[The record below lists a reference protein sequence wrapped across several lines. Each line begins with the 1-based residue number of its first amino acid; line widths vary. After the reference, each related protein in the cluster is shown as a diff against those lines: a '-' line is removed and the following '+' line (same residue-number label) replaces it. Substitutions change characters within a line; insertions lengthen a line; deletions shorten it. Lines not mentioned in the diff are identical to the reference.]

1 MGLWRSIIHGCLVKI
16 DECGVL
22 IVGESGSG
30 KTTICLELA
39 KRGHTFIADDA
50 VEIERINGKVTGR
63 SPDTIAGKVA
73 IRGKGIAEIQRKADY
88 GTHLDNVSINLVF
101 NLSRS
106 SRTELDYEN
115 MFGAIP
121 NHSLQTINVMR
132 SADFIEQIATT
143 HGT

>member
-1 MGLWRSIIHGCLVKI
+1 MDYARSIIHGCLVKI

-39 KRGHTFIADDA
+39 RRGHTFIADDA
-50 VEIERINGKVTGR
+50 VEIEHLDDKITGR
-63 SPDTIAGKVA
+63 SPDATAGKVA
-73 IRGKGIAEIQRKADY
+73 IRRKGIVTIQRNADDVDVENARID
-88 GTHLDNVSINLVF
+88 LIF
-101 NLSRS
+101 NLSES
-106 SRTELDYEN
+106 GGTGSINEVI
-115 MFGAIP
+115 FGGIS
-121 NHSLQTINVMR
+121 NHTLQPIDVTC